1 MRITYKNYLYE
12 SIVSSD
18 KIIGTDIELYHGTG
32 EEISGELR
40 PGGYDN
46 VLWFSRNS
54 KISQSYIPKCGLY
67 MNVSTRSAI
76 KPSKRLENIQ
86 KQLGIV
92 FDVEYNSRGEATS
105 WSIISPEIFNTADTI
120 HRKKFEEIYPLNKR
134 AEELTKIINN
144 NVLLVGD
151 LSNISD
157 EEYSTLEK
165 KFEKLTNEL
174 SDIEDKL
181 KILNKQYKET
191 EPDVIKMEY
200 VDEQLSKLGYE
211 PDEYSSGFH
220 GNNYKVMIGHDD
232 KILNANYVNMGKLY
246 IAKPKRD
253 LKFLDISTG
262 ESDLTELQ
270 YHYVKIFRQAE
281 KDGYDGIIIDDFA
294 QHDTMGNVGH
304 TSYGIF
310 KKSIKDLE
318 FEVIDACHPE
328 DISREHSNEYKKHRG
343 IK

>member
-120 HRKKFEEIYPLNKR
+120 HRKKFEEMYPLIKR
-134 AEELTKIINN
+134 KEILNEKIKKHELLGDLSIIAEEEYAELEKNFEELT
-144 NVLLVGD
+144 D
-151 LSNISD
+151 
-157 EEYSTLEK
+157 
-165 KFEKLTNEL
+165 EL
-174 SDIEDKL
+174 SGVEDRLSVL
-181 KILNKQYKET
+181 KKQYTET
-191 EPDVIKMEY
+191 EPDLIKMKY
-200 VDEQLSKLGYE
+200 VDEQLYKLGYE

-220 GNNYKVMIGHDD
+220 GNNYKIKIGDDD

-246 IAKPKRD
+246 IAKPKRN